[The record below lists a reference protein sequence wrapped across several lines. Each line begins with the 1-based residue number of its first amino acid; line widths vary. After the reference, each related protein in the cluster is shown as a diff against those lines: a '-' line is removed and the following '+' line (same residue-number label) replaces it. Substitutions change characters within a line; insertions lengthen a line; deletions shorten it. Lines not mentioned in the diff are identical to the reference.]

1 MRQKSFL
8 PNANKNALVIY
19 GDKGKSNTTTPD
31 LFEPSREFRRRFE
44 GRNVVFRD
52 DNSRVFRNVAGFLR
66 LPVLPEKSAES
77 AQIDI
82 LATDERFAHLLHE
95 VFHDSRYR
103 FGFDARLQGD
113 LFYKFCF
120 SHLYLLLCV
129 VLSVCESVAQI
140 HPLMEDTHDLDSVV

>member
-1 MRQKSFL
+1 MRQTSFL

-19 GDKGKSNTTTPD
+19 GDKGESNTATPD
-31 LFEPSREFRRRFE
+31 LFEPSRECRRRFE
-44 GRNVVFRD
+44 SRDIVFRN

-66 LPVLPEKSAES
+66 FPVLPKETAES

-103 FGFDARLQGD
+103 FCLGAR
-113 LFYKFCF
+113 
-120 SHLYLLLCV
+120 LLLCCA
-129 VLSVCESVAQI
+129 LE
-140 HPLMEDTHDLDSVV
+140 